1 MPCIGLFRYI
11 FLFKYILSELEPC
24 LVPYLGLFR
33 RERSTC
39 IIQPSVQLPL
49 HSKLITL
56 CNRLCTMCPRCAQLC
71 TMCAQCVHDVSKMCT
86 ICSRCAR
93 CAMQNAR
100 YYLSKYTF
108 HSCTMCEYTDCEIY
122 SFTTIQLYSAML
134 KFTADANNA
143 KMF

>member
-1 MPCIGLFRYI
+1 MPCIGLFGYI

-56 CNRLCTMCPRCAQLC
+56 CNRLCTMCAQYFHD
-71 TMCAQCVHDVSKMCT
+71 VHNVSKMCT
-86 ICSRCAR
+86 ICSVCAR
-93 CAMQNAR
+93 CAMQSAR

-134 KFTADANNA
+134 KFTAQANNA